1 MKKITQPQPPA
12 TIKDIAKLA
21 DVSVMTVSRALN
33 NSPLVT
39 DETRDKIIKIA
50 QELKYKVNMSAKSLV
65 SHKKYSIE
73 IIFSTMSSDTSSSFM
88 AACLRGVYQKLAPDY
103 NLVIK
108 DLSNGYFNFNLS
120 RVDGVIL
127 VSQQESD
134 DEFIQFAKDEGAN
147 LVVINRQSKI
157 DDIINVAVDEV
168 FGAKSAVDLLAKQF
182 KKIAIINGPHN
193 IQSSID
199 RQAGY
204 EQSLYAAGQKLIPE
218 FSESG
223 LFTSIGGYNAMV
235 RLLALPTPPDAV
247 FCTNDE
253 MAIGALK
260 ALREANLENKVAI
273 VGFNDSDISQYTTPA
288 LTTVRKPISKMAE
301 LGTELLFNMIDHRQ
315 PQQQQSYNLET
326 ELIIRDSAIVH

>member
-1 MKKITQPQPPA
+1 MKKISQPQQPA
-12 TIKDIAKLA
+12 TIKDIAKIA

-65 SHKKYSIE
+65 SQKKYSIE

-88 AACLRGVYQKLAPDY
+88 ATCLRGVYQKLAPDY

-108 DLSNGYFNFNLS
+108 DLSNGYMHFNLS

-134 DEFIQFAKDEGAN
+134 DDFIQFANSEGAN
-147 LVVINRQSKI
+147 LVVINRHSSV
-157 DDIINVAVDEV
+157 DNTINVAVNEV
-168 FGAKSAVDLLAKQF
+168 FGAKSAVDLLTKQF
-182 KKIAIINGPHN
+182 KNIALINGPDN

-199 RQAGY
+199 RLAGY
-204 EQSLYAAGQKLIPE
+204 EESLKTANYQIKPELIE
-218 FSESG
+218 IG
-223 LFTSIGGYNAMV
+223 LFTSIGGYDAMV
-235 RLLALPTPPDAV
+235 KLLALSTPPDAV
-247 FCTNDE
+247 FCANDE

-260 ALREANLENKVAI
+260 ALREANLEGKIAV

-288 LTTVRKPISKMAE
+288 LTTVRKPIGKMAE
-301 LGTELLFNMIDHRQ
+301 LGTELLFNLIDKRL
-315 PQQQQSYNLET
+315 PEQQNYNLET
-326 ELIIRDSAIVH
+326 ELIIRDSAIVS